1 MDPFSHVQHFN
12 FSAFEKAFETAK
24 TASNFIFLSKTTFF
38 NLFYF
43 YDVSEM
49 LRSYLYSGVESSLS
63 STINA
68 PWRQFSI
75 LGGWMYKTRWVML
88 IPYIVPDTTW
98 LMNRNV
104 IKNKEKIDVR
114 IMNKLYEI

>member
-24 TASNFIFLSKTTFF
+24 TANNFIFLSKTTFF

-63 STINA
+63 STVNSMA
-68 PWRQFSI
+68 PILHSRLDDSAGDVDSI
-75 LGGWMYKTRWVML
+75 HSTPHHMIDER
-88 IPYIVPDTTW
+88 D
-98 LMNRNV
+98 V
-104 IKNKEKIDVR
+104 IQKNIDVR
-114 IMNKLYEI
+114 IANKL